1 MKKTIATFL
10 KLALTVSLI
19 LFGISFYFL
28 MYKSDVQLRWRLYA
42 TCITLSDLHF
52 ISFSG
57 NVDHTLH
64 HAQKGLSLGLRTC
77 PNNRSTK
84 HGDTDKAPDL

>member
-28 MYKSDVQLRWRLYA
+28 MYKSDVNLDGDSMLLA
-42 TCITLSDLHF
+42 LLLVIFTSLASLVMSIILF
-52 ISFSG
+52 IMHKK
-57 NVDHTLH
+57 D
-64 HAQKGLSLGLRTC
+64 
-77 PNNRSTK
+77 
-84 HGDTDKAPDL
+84 

>member
-1 MKKTIATFL
+1 ML
-10 KLALTVSLI
+10 LALLLVIFTSLASLVMSI
-19 LFGISFYFL
+19 I
-28 MYKSDVQLRWRLYA
+28 
-42 TCITLSDLHF
+42 
-52 ISFSG
+52 
-57 NVDHTLH
+57 TLH